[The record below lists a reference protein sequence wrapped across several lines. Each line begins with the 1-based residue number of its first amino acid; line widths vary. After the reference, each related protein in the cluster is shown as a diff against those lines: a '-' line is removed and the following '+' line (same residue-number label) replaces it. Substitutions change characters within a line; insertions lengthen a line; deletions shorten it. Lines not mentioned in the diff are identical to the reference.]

1 MKTLNVVV
9 PSEIVTAYISNVVS
23 WGEVFHLAE
32 CQFAD
37 KKVNVHF
44 GDELEASLY
53 AILATKSKAPATDVD
68 SAEESTDCK
77 KIEAMKID
85 VSAESGDITLAI
97 NPRFIIETINIT
109 TPLRDA
115 VNAIAKGVI
124 GYKNNIKRFNAK
136 WR

>member
-9 PSEIVTAYISNVVS
+9 PSEIVSEYISNVAS

-44 GDELEASLY
+44 GDELENSLY
-53 AILATKSKAPATDVD
+53 AILEAKSKEVEEDTDYKKVTAIKVSVD
-68 SAEESTDCK
+68 GN
-77 KIEAMKID
+77 
-85 VSAESGDITLAI
+85 SGDITLAV
-97 NPRFIIETINIT
+97 NTRFIIEAINIT
-109 TPLRDA
+109 TPLRDV
-115 VNAIAKGVI
+115 VNTIAKGVI